1 MTADGMPAAAPES
14 EALMREGEFRLEAAE
29 VYACRF
35 ETPLGEMAAVVDDTG
50 ALRQLSFLGGRDRID
65 ASAVLDPRRGAEVR
79 RQLAEY
85 FQGRRKVF
93 DLTLAPG
100 GTPFQK
106 EVWRALVEIP
116 YGECV
121 SYSDIARRIGRR
133 DAVRA
138 VGAANGANPI
148 AIVIPSHRVIGRDGS
163 LTGYGGGL
171 PLKRWLLDHEAGWR
185 RLPLDGPARRPPTAA
200 QPAS

>member
-1 MTADGMPAAAPES
+1 MEV
-14 EALMREGEFRLEAAE
+14 GEFRLDE
-29 VYACRF
+29 VEIYACRF
-35 ETPLGEMAAVVDDTG
+35 GTPLGEMAAVVDGEG
-50 ALRQLSFLGGRDRID
+50 ALRQLSFVRGRDRID
-65 ASAVLDPRRGAEVR
+65 PTAVLDPRRGARVV
-79 RQLAEY
+79 RQLADY
-85 FQGRRKVF
+85 FEGRRRVF
-93 DLTLAPG
+93 DLPLSPE

-116 YGECV
+116 YGECA
-121 SYSDIARRIGRR
+121 SYSEIARRIGRR

-148 AIVIPSHRVIGRDGS
+148 AIVVPCHRVIGRDGS

-185 RLPLDGPARRPPTAA
+185 RLPLEEPSPVRSLSG
-200 QPAS
+200 

>member
-1 MTADGMPAAAPES
+1 
-14 EALMREGEFRLEAAE
+14 
-29 VYACRF
+29 
-35 ETPLGEMAAVVDDTG
+35 MAAVVDEGG
-50 ALRQLSFLGGRDRID
+50 ALRQLSFLRGRDRID
-65 ASAVLDPRRGAEVR
+65 PSAVLDPHRGAQVK
-79 RQLAEY
+79 RQLSEY

-93 DLTLAPG
+93 DLELAPA
-100 GTPFQK
+100 GTPFQQD
-106 EVWRALVEIP
+106 VWRALVEIP
-116 YGECV
+116 YGECA

-148 AIVIPSHRVIGRDGS
+148 SIVIPCHRVIGRDGS

-185 RLPLDGPARRPPTAA
+185 RLPLDPPRRPPTAA
-200 QPAS
+200 PPAS

>member
-1 MTADGMPAAAPES
+1 M
-14 EALMREGEFRLEAAE
+14 
-29 VYACRF
+29 YACRF
-35 ETPLGEMAAVVDDTG
+35 ETPLGEMAAVVDDAG
-50 ALRQLSFLGGRDRID
+50 ALRRLDFLSGRDGIEP
-65 ASAVLDPRRGAEVR
+65 AAVLYPRRGADVR

-93 DLTLAPG
+93 DLALAPG

-106 EVWRALVEIP
+106 EVWSAVVGIP
-116 YGECV
+116 YGESA
-121 SYSDIARRIGRR
+121 SYSEIARRIGRR

-148 AIVIPSHRVIGRDGS
+148 SIVIPCHRVIGRDDS

-185 RLPLDGPARRPPTAA
+185 RLPLGPARRPPTAA
-200 QPAS
+200 PPAS